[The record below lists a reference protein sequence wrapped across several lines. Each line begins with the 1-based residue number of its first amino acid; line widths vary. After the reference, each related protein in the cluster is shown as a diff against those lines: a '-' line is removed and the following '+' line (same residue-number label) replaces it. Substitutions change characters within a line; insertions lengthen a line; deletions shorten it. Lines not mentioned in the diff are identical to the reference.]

1 MFTVR
6 QCYIDKADKYVR
18 MYGGINFGPGGSIM
32 DVPYVWKRYGAV
44 PDSIYN
50 GLNYG
55 EDKHVHGELDAV
67 LKAYLDAII
76 RKPNKRIST
85 AWKQGYEAILDAYL
99 GKVPESFTVDGRT
112 YTPLTYAASLGVNA
126 DDYLPLTSFS
136 HHPFYEPFPLEVADN
151 WLWAQYWNLPLDDL
165 KAVVDNALA
174 KGYPV
179 VWAADVSEGG
189 FKWKEGV
196 ALMPKERSESDME
209 GTELARWVKLSDSE
223 RQEKQFDIKGPVEEI
238 VVTQESRQEMFDR
251 QETTDDHGMEI
262 VGTAT
267 DQEGNR
273 YYKVKNSWD
282 TNQVYD
288 GFFYVSEPYFL
299 AKTLNILVHKDAI
312 PSDIAKK
319 LRWNAG
325 IHKDLRCGRHGL
337 SWRSPFCLPHAAK
350 SLRLLPPP
358 LSIILKSTYGLTAS
372 TSTTALYC
380 AHMPIPSYRSGWK
393 AMCCAPY
400 HSPPCGKMHSASKPI
415 SRFSTHFT
423 GWKPQPPGLK
433 DGGGSHL
440 TKSTYAP
447 STADGESACLPNGWK
462 TGT

>member
-1 MFTVR
+1 MEKTYLAAIALLCAGFVMSATNFPDIKADEPGKTAETADSTGFTFTDIVTIPTTSVKDQNKSGTCWCFSGTSMMEDEIVRKGGKPLDLSEMFTVR

-18 MYGGINFGPGGSIM
+18 MYGGITFGPGGSIM

-165 KAVVDNALA
+165 KTVVDNALA

-319 LRWNAG
+319 LR
-325 IHKDLRCGRHGL
+325 
-337 SWRSPFCLPHAAK
+337 
-350 SLRLLPPP
+350 
-358 LSIILKSTYGLTAS
+358 
-372 TSTTALYC
+372 
-380 AHMPIPSYRSGWK
+380 
-393 AMCCAPY
+393 
-400 HSPPCGKMHSASKPI
+400 
-415 SRFSTHFT
+415 
-423 GWKPQPPGLK
+423 
-433 DGGGSHL
+433 
-440 TKSTYAP
+440 
-447 STADGESACLPNGWK
+447 
-462 TGT
+462 